1 MRSGGF
7 ALVLTISPA
16 IVGSPPAEI
25 RRSLSSTGQ
34 LQPLPMLH
42 VDFMAQDFAAR
53 SPIAHDELWECVDLF
68 PGVSEVH
75 LQSHDLEGMVERAL
89 ASRATGVTVLIEIPR
104 SLALREQ
111 VTAAG
116 KRMGLAISPS
126 TRLELLVPHLEWV
139 DSVTVMTS
147 EPGTSDFEPEM
158 LDRITRVR
166 SLLATLGRASVSV
179 VVDCGVRVQR
189 GAARLRGR
197 A

>member
-1 MRSGGF
+1 
-7 ALVLTISPA
+7 
-16 IVGSPPAEI
+16 
-25 RRSLSSTGQ
+25 
-34 LQPLPMLH
+34 MLH

-75 LQSHDLEGMVERAL
+75 LQSHDLKGMVERAL
-89 ASRATGVTVLIEIPR
+89 ASRATGVTVPIEIPR
-104 SLALREQ
+104 SLGHREQ

-158 LDRITRVR
+158 LDRITRIR
-166 SLLATLGRASVSV
+166 SLLATRGRASVPV
-179 VVDCGVRVQR
+179 VADGGMTAQRVAAVVAAGATTCVCASAVYKAPQGV
-189 GAARLRGR
+189 AHAFANLL
-197 A
+197 AESAPSNS